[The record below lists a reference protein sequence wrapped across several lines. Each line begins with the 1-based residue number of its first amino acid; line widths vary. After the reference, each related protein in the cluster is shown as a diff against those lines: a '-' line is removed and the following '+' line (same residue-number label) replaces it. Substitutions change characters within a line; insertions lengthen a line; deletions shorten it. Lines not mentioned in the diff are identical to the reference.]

1 MRVAFLE
8 MDNENTTVARCTFHL
23 YRSVVQLDYAFGQW
37 KTDPRA
43 GSLGDI
49 RDTVFS
55 LIESVEY
62 FVYIFFADTDTVV
75 DNFNGNFIFFVFQ
88 NHFNGC
94 IRFGVLE
101 SIG

>member
-1 MRVAFLE
+1 M
-8 MDNENTTVARCTFHL
+8 
-23 YRSVVQLDYAFGQW
+23 VQLDYAFGQW
-37 KTDPRA
+37 KSDPRA

-75 DNFNGNFIFFVFQ
+75 DNFNGTSFSLFSKI
-88 NHFNGC
+88 
-94 IRFGVLE
+94 ISMAAFGLVYLKALD
-101 SIG
+101 SRL